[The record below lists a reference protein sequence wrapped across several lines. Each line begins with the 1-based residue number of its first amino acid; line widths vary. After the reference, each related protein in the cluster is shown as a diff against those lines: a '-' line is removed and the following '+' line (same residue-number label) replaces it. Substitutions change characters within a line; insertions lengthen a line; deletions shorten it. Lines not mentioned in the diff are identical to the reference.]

1 MEFEVTRDE
10 LKRKI
15 DQREHF
21 FLVESQSPV
30 QYDDAHLPEAVNVPS
45 GRVTALA
52 PSLLP
57 EKDAEIIVYCSGP
70 T

>member
-1 MEFEVTRDE
+1 MDFEVTRDE
-10 LKRKI
+10 LKKKI
-15 DQREHF
+15 DRKDHF

-30 QYDDAHLPEAVNVPS
+30 MYEDAHLPGAVNVPP
-45 GRVTALA
+45 GRVGALA
-52 PSLLP
+52 PASLP